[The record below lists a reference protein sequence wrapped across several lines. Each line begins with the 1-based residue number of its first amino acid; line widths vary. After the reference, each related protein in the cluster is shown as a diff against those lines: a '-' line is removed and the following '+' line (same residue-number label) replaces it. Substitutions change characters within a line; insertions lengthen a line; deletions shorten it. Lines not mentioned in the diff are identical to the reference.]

1 LKDWTKLLEY
11 YKEINECQKCELARS
26 RTNFVF
32 GSGSQNSE
40 LIFIGEAPGYNEDI
54 QGKPFVGAAGK
65 LLDGLLNDIGLS
77 REVVFIANV
86 LKCRPP
92 ENRDPRKE
100 EMELCKDYLL
110 RQIEIINPR
119 LICTLGRYSTSLL
132 LKTEQPISK
141 LRGNRYI
148 VDGRAV
154 LPIFHPAAALYTAS
168 NLQVIK
174 SDFQRIKRILN
185 GEEKEEISFVMEKEP
200 VPPAEVEVKEKEKE
214 KEKSPDQ
221 LGLF

>member
-1 LKDWTKLLEY
+1 MKDWTTLLEY
-11 YKEINECQKCELARS
+11 YNEISGCQKCDLARS

-65 LLDGLLNDIGLS
+65 LLDSLLNEIGLS
-77 REVVFIANV
+77 RDEVFIANV

-92 ENRDPRKE
+92 DNRDPKKE
-100 EMELCKDYLL
+100 EIDLCKDYLF

-119 LICTLGRYSTSLL
+119 LICTLGRHSTSLL

-141 LRGNRYI
+141 LRGNKFI
-148 VDGRAV
+148 VNGRMV

-174 SDFQRIKRILN
+174 SDFQRIKRILS
-185 GEEKEEISFVMEKEP
+185 GEEKEDVSSILEKESIP
-200 VPPAEVEVKEKEKE
+200 LAKVEEKKEG
-214 KEKSPDQ
+214 SGQ

>member
-1 LKDWTKLLEY
+1 MKDWTTLLEY
-11 YKEINECQKCELARS
+11 YKEICDCQKCDLARS

-65 LLDGLLNDIGLS
+65 LLDNLLNEIGMS
-77 REVVFIANV
+77 RNEVFIANV

-92 ENRDPRKE
+92 DNRDPRKE
-100 EMELCKDYLL
+100 EIELCKDYLFK
-110 RQIEIINPR
+110 QIEIINPR
-119 LICTLGRYSTSLL
+119 LVCTLGRHSTSVLL
-132 LKTEQPISK
+132 RTEQPISK
-141 LRGNRYI
+141 LRGNKFI
-148 VDGRAV
+148 VDGRMV

-174 SDFQRIKRILN
+174 SDFQRIKRILS
-185 GEEKEEISFVMEKEP
+185 GEEKEDASSILEKELI
-200 VPPAEVEVKEKEKE
+200 PPAKVEEKK
-214 KEKSPDQ
+214 KGSDQ

>member
-1 LKDWTKLLEY
+1 MKDWTTLLEY
-11 YKEINECQKCELARS
+11 CKEISGCQKCDLARS

-32 GSGSQNSE
+32 GSGSQNAE

-65 LLDGLLNDIGLS
+65 LLDSLLNEIGLS
-77 REVVFIANV
+77 RDEVFIANV

-92 ENRDPRKE
+92 DNRDPRKE
-100 EMELCKDYLL
+100 EIELCKDYLF
-110 RQIEIINPR
+110 RQIEIIDPQ
-119 LICTLGRYSTSLL
+119 LICTLGRHSTSLL

-141 LRGNRYI
+141 LRGNKFI
-148 VDGRAV
+148 VDGRIV

-174 SDFQRIKRILN
+174 SDFQRIKRILS
-185 GEEKEEISFVMEKEP
+185 GEEKEDASFILEKESI
-200 VPPAEVEVKEKEKE
+200 PPAKVEE
-214 KEKSPDQ
+214 KEKSSDQ

>member
-1 LKDWTKLLEY
+1 LKDWTTLLDY
-11 YKEINECQKCELARS
+11 YKEICDCQKCDLARS

-54 QGKPFVGAAGK
+54 QGEPFVGAAGK
-65 LLDGLLNDIGLS
+65 LLDSLLNEIGMS
-77 REVVFIANV
+77 RNEVFIANV

-92 ENRDPRKE
+92 DNRDPKKE
-100 EMELCKDYLL
+100 EIELCKDYLF

-119 LICTLGRYSTSLL
+119 LICTLGRHSTSVLL
-132 LKTEQPISK
+132 RTEQPISK
-141 LRGNRYI
+141 LRGNKFI
-148 VDGRAV
+148 VNGRMV

-168 NLQVIK
+168 TLQVIK
-174 SDFQRIKRILN
+174 SDFQRIKRILS
-185 GEEKEEISFVMEKEP
+185 GEEKEDASSIPEKESI
-200 VPPAEVEVKEKEKE
+200 PPAKVEEKEE
-214 KEKSPDQ
+214 GSGQ

>member
-1 LKDWTKLLEY
+1 MGGRLLKDWTSLLEY
-11 YKEINECQKCELARS
+11 YKEISSCQKCDLARS

-54 QGKPFVGAAGK
+54 QGEPFVGAAGK
-65 LLDGLLNDIGLS
+65 LLDSLLNEIGMS
-77 REVVFIANV
+77 RNEVFIANV

-100 EMELCKDYLL
+100 EIELCKDYLFK
-110 RQIEIINPR
+110 QIEIINPR
-119 LICTLGRYSTSLL
+119 LICTLGRHSTSVLL
-132 LKTEQPISK
+132 RTEQPISK
-141 LRGNRYI
+141 LRGNKFI
-148 VDGRAV
+148 VDGRMV

-174 SDFQRIKRILN
+174 SDFQRIKRILS
-185 GEEKEEISFVMEKEP
+185 GEEKEDASSILEKELI
-200 VPPAEVEVKEKEKE
+200 PPAKVEEKKEG
-214 KEKSPDQ
+214 SDQ

>member
-1 LKDWTKLLEY
+1 LEDWTVLLDY
-11 YKEINECQKCELARS
+11 YKEICNCQKCDLARS

-32 GSGSQNSE
+32 GSGSQNSK

-65 LLDGLLNDIGLS
+65 LLDNLLNEIGMS
-77 REVVFIANV
+77 RNEVFIANV

-100 EMELCKDYLL
+100 EIELCRGYLF
-110 RQIEIINPR
+110 RQIEIIDPE
-119 LICTLGRYSTSLL
+119 LICTLGRHSTSLIL
-132 LKTEQPISK
+132 NTEQPISK
-141 LRGNRYI
+141 LRGNKFI
-148 VDGRAV
+148 VDGRTV

-174 SDFQRIKRILN
+174 SDFQRIKKILR
-185 GEEKEEISFVMEKEP
+185 GEEEEEATPVLEKEP
-200 VPPAEVEVKEKEKE
+200 VSFVDIKEKEND
-214 KEKSPDQ
+214 PGQ

>member
-1 LKDWTKLLEY
+1 MVGRLLKDWTSLLEY
-11 YKEINECQKCELARS
+11 YKEISGCQKCDLARS

-32 GSGSQNSE
+32 GSGSQSAE

-65 LLDGLLNDIGLS
+65 LLDSLLNEIGLS
-77 REVVFIANV
+77 RDEVFIANV

-92 ENRDPRKE
+92 DNRDPRKE
-100 EMELCKDYLL
+100 EIDLCKNYLF

-119 LICTLGRYSTSLL
+119 LICTLGRHSTSLL

-141 LRGNRYI
+141 LRGNKFI
-148 VDGRAV
+148 VNGRMV

-174 SDFQRIKRILN
+174 SDFQRIKRILS
-185 GEEKEEISFVMEKEP
+185 GEEKEDVSSILEKESIP
-200 VPPAEVEVKEKEKE
+200 LAKVEEKKEG
-214 KEKSPDQ
+214 SGQ